1 MARGTKQIPGQMTF
15 EMCIDRHN
23 YVVQAN
29 DLIGGRQALSLNS
42 AKLIRA
48 AVMQIKP
55 DDTEIKPYLITI
67 KQLSELL
74 DVPTSNLY
82 RDANTITDDIIQ
94 NPVFISAKEGRRT
107 QWIKI
112 PWVEYCQYDS
122 DVGITMQLNQRL
134 KPFLIALKNH
144 YTQYSLENILAMKS
158 VYAIRIFEM
167 LQAKIM
173 THILPREGTNIKL
186 TVEEIIQGCE
196 LADTYRIIT
205 NLKKRVLDVAVN
217 EIMRVTLYDVSYSN
231 IKNGR
236 KIEAF
241 NFYINMKY
249 HNIDRIPLLRGN

>member
-1 MARGTKQIPGQMTF
+1 MARGNKQVPGQMTF

-29 DLIGGRQALSLNS
+29 DLIGGRQALGLNS

-55 DDTEIKPYLITI
+55 DDDEIKPYSISI

-74 DVPTSNLY
+74 SISTTNLY
-82 RDANTITDDIIQ
+82 RDIDKITSDIIS
-94 NPVFISAKEGRRT
+94 NPVFIRYKDEKHIK
-107 QWIKI
+107 WVKI
-112 PWVEYCQYDS
+112 PWVEFCQYDS
-122 DVGITMQLNQRL
+122 DVGVSMQLNKRL
-134 KPFLIALKNH
+134 KQFLIALKDH
-144 YTQYSLENILAMKS
+144 YTQYPLENILAMKS

-173 THILPREGTNIKL
+173 SQVLPKEGKHIII
-186 TVEEIIQGCE
+186 TVEEIIEGCE
-196 LADTYRIIT
+196 LKETYRIIT

-217 EIMRVTLYDVSYSN
+217 EIGRVTLYSVSYSN

-241 NFYINMKY
+241 DFYINMKY
-249 HNIDRIPLLRGN
+249 HNVSCSSS

>member
-1 MARGTKQIPGQMTF
+1 MARGNKQIPGQMTI
-15 EMCIDRHN
+15 EMCINRHN

-55 DDTEIKPYLITI
+55 EDREIKPYLVTI

-74 DVPTSNLY
+74 NVSAANLY
-82 RDANTITDDIIQ
+82 RDIDEITSDIIS
-94 NPVFISAKEGRRT
+94 NPVFIKISEKNRT
-107 QWIKI
+107 RWVKI
-112 PWVEYCQYDS
+112 PWVEFCQYDS
-122 DVGITMQLNQRL
+122 DIGVSIQLNQRL
-134 KPFLIALKNH
+134 KPFLIALKDH

-173 THILPREGTNIKL
+173 STVLPREGTHIKL
-186 TVEEIIQGCE
+186 TVEELIEGCE

-217 EIMRVTLYDVSYSN
+217 EIKRVTLYDVAYTN

-241 NFYINMKY
+241 DFYINMKY
-249 HNIDRIPLLRGN
+249 HDVSKMPLLRGN